1 MYSPVGIWG
10 YTPPQLVLKRLVSDE
25 QHHLKLVRAVERA
38 SELLDTK
45 SELLNAKS
53 ELLNMKFELLNM
65 KSELLKQM
73 FEHFNK
79 SLNPDLLEVEV
90 CQKDARGSR

>member
-1 MYSPVGIWG
+1 
-10 YTPPQLVLKRLVSDE
+10 
-25 QHHLKLVRAVERA
+25 
-38 SELLDTK
+38 
-45 SELLNAKS
+45 
-53 ELLNMKFELLNM
+53 MKFELLNM

-79 SLNPDLLEVEV
+79 PLNPDLLEVEV